1 MRVMMLFWH
10 LPHEV
15 QRVVQVA
22 APQHEAATDMSC
34 GGLVSQGTRD
44 GDEDLPCSRWALPA
58 AGERGE
64 HPSCVV
70 VVVVVVERR
79 WTWRALSA

>member
-1 MRVMMLFWH
+1 MMLFWH

-15 QRVVQVA
+15 QRVEQVA
-22 APQHEAATDMSC
+22 APQQEAATDMTC
-34 GGLVSQGTRD
+34 GALVSQGARD

-64 HPSCVV
+64 HPWCVV
-70 VVVVVVERR
+70 VVVAVVVDR
-79 WTWRALSA
+79 WRALSA